1 MRQSST
7 RDRSVRNSAARSLL
21 CRVSRLV
28 RAPDAAGHLRAF
40 VLSGI
45 GTVLAT
51 RAYLELTGYPQ
62 LGTGSLHIAHVLWGG
77 LLMAA
82 GLCVAIAFLGRSA
95 RTWVAVLGGIGFGL
109 FIDEI
114 GKFVTARTD
123 YFYQPAAGLIYLV
136 FAGLVLL
143 LQWSRGRGTP
153 SPQERTAAALQ
164 LALAGITSGVSPA
177 ARAAAVRSLQ
187 HSADPVDVAVVGLLV
202 ALPARESRWD
212 ARRERTVQRVR
223 AAADR
228 LLTRRWPV
236 VLVAVYLVVQPV
248 VTLTG
253 AALEHATGELAR
265 APERGADLVVIGAS
279 LAAAL
284 LGVRGATLLRRDR
297 RRALRAFHLA
307 LLVDLLFAQI
317 FKFTV
322 NQFAAVSALAVN
334 LVLLWVVSAETRRR
348 QPGPG
353 DGVGVGR
360 DPGTPGQSVPKI
372 HRRASR
378 PRSWRA

>member
-1 MRQSST
+1 MRDQ
-7 RDRSVRNSAARSLL
+7 AARSLL
-21 CRVSRLV
+21 CRASRLV
-28 RAPDAAGHLRAF
+28 RAPDTTGHLWAF

-51 RAYLELTGYPQ
+51 RAYLELTSYPK
-62 LGTGSLHIAHVLWGG
+62 LGGGSLHIAHVLWGG

-95 RTWVAVLGGIGFGL
+95 RAWAAVLGGIGFGL

-114 GKFVTARTD
+114 GKFVTTRTD

-143 LQWSRGRGTP
+143 VGWSRGRGTP

-164 LALAGITSGVSPA
+164 LALAGVTSGVSEA
-177 ARAAAVRSLQ
+177 ERAAALRSLRD
-187 HSADPVDVAVVGLLV
+187 SADPVDVAILRLLV
-202 ALPARESRWD
+202 AVPARESRWG
-212 ARRERTVQRVR
+212 AARERTLQRVR

-236 VLVAVYLVVQPV
+236 VLAAVYLVVQPV

-265 APERGADLVVIGAS
+265 APQRGADLVVIGAS
-279 LAAAL
+279 LATAL
-284 LGVRGATLLRRDR
+284 LGVRGGLLLRRER
-297 RRALRAFHLA
+297 QRALRALHLA

-334 LVLLWVVSAETRRR
+334 LMLLWVVSAETRRR
-348 QPGPG
+348 WAS
-353 DGVGVGR
+353 
-360 DPGTPGQSVPKI
+360 DPPARQQ
-372 HRRASR
+372 RRTR
-378 PRSWRA
+378 PPLEPDM